1 MIIDYYWDS
10 DFVIRELISNL
21 IIENKVTP
29 VLGSGF
35 TRNCKSKDGR
45 VPSGDDMSDYL
56 RQFAANAYKKD
67 VAEYRNTT
75 FTELCSYYNK
85 RSTPLERFSYFS
97 KNFTEVELSQDK
109 IDFLR
114 LFPQYMYTLNID
126 DGIEYNCNE
135 YKIILPRRNIFEE
148 YIKQYSTVFKVHG
161 DVHYYLNNIEE
172 EELIFNKRQY
182 IDSIKSNAKMLSKLK
197 DDFSN
202 SNLLYVGCS
211 LSDEPD
217 LMSVVIDAVK
227 TRRVECQAFYIT
239 GSALEDD
246 KKDLLEDYG
255 ITACIIVSDYEKFY
269 KDLVS
274 DVRRLEARDQP
285 INIYKEPEIIELSR
299 NETTLENILNSNSII
314 PLPFEGEIYKPSF
327 VVERDIVQDVI
338 EQLREHSP
346 VHIIYGHRISGKTF
360 CLFNL
365 FEMIK
370 DKTRYFFPTGTKIS
384 DSELEKLLKNNN
396 CLFIFDTNCLDSEQ
410 MFRITR
416 EKRKLIANSNYVI
429 IAVNSSDRNGLDL
442 MTENSFYGVSKV
454 KNSFSDS
461 ELQKL
466 NKGLQLNN
474 LPTFLNYEKIYSK
487 YKKRIILTQRTILD
501 NLYMIAEK
509 FSTDARIFDL
519 SNISKFSSVKDLA
532 LFILLATEQTLSG
545 YDLFYFNVQDESKKL
560 VMELPIHFAIN
571 YYQYNLSRIDSNYK
585 LTTNSRYFLLRYLGE
600 YAKSVENYE
609 NILMAYRYIYQQ
621 IRNAESEFDCPRKM
635 LDFIKFDV
643 LNDVFYRNN
652 NSVIELIKYIYEG
665 MENDM
670 NINPQFKHQRAKSI
684 FWLCP
689 NNNAE
694 IEDAIKYVDLAR
706 HDVEVILKHRY
717 NKKLKISLEHIKY
730 TQASI
735 YGRLCAL
742 NNYKDNEITVKT
754 LQYYKEALSS
764 DENYGNREDLVRKK
778 TEKYIYEDLQGLLN
792 YFVSNYPVD
801 SAVVLGTKQ
810 LATELEIELK
820 DSNMQLDI
828 IS

>member
-1 MIIDYYWDS
+1 MINDYDWDS
-10 DFVIRELISNL
+10 DYSIRELISRL
-21 IIENKVTP
+21 IVENKITP
-29 VLGSGF
+29 VFGSGF

-56 RQFAANAYKKD
+56 RQFAASAYGKNRSVYQD
-67 VAEYRNTT
+67 TS
-75 FTELCSYYNK
+75 FTELCTYYNR
-85 RSTPLERFSYFS
+85 RSTSLEKFNYFS

-148 YIKQYSTVFKVHG
+148 YIKQYCTVFKVHG

-202 SNLLYVGCS
+202 NNLLYVGCS
-211 LSDEPD
+211 LADEPD

-227 TRRVECQAFYIT
+227 TRRAECQSFYIT
-239 GSALEDD
+239 GSALDDD

-255 ITACIIVSDYEKFY
+255 ITACLIVSDYDKFY
-269 KDLVS
+269 KDFVLEAQ
-274 DVRRLEARDQP
+274 RLENHFQP
-285 INIYKEPEIIELSR
+285 INIYKEPETVELSR
-299 NETTLENILNSNSII
+299 DETTLDNILNSNAIV
-314 PLPFEGEIYKPSF
+314 PVPFEGKIYKPPF
-327 VVERDIVQDVI
+327 VVERDSVKDVI
-338 EQLREHSP
+338 SQLRNHSP
-346 VHIIYGHRISGKTF
+346 IHIIYGHRISGKTF

-370 DKTRYFFPTGTKIS
+370 DKTRYFFASGTKI
-384 DSELEKLLKNNN
+384 DNSELEGLFEDTN
-396 CLFIFDTNCLDSEQ
+396 CLFIFDTNSLDSEQ
-410 MFRITR
+410 IFKITR
-416 EKRKLIANSNYVI
+416 EKKRLLANENYVI
-429 IAVNSSDRNGLDL
+429 IAVNASDRNGLDL
-442 MTENSFYGVSKV
+442 MTENIFYGSSKV
-454 KNSFSDS
+454 KNSFSDL
-461 ELQKL
+461 ELEKL
-466 NKGLQLNN
+466 NKNLQLNN
-474 LPTFLNYEKIYSK
+474 LPTFLNSEKTYSN
-487 YKKRIILTQRTILD
+487 YKKRYLSIQRTILD

-509 FSTDARIFDL
+509 FSIDTAVFDL
-519 SNISKFSSVKDLA
+519 SNISKFSSIKELA
-532 LFILLATEQTLSG
+532 LFILLATEQTLSA
-545 YDLFYFNVQDESKKL
+545 YDLFYFDVQNEATKL
-560 VMELPIHFAIN
+560 TKELPIHFGMN

-585 LTTNSRYFLLRYLGE
+585 LTTNSRYFLLRYLAE
-600 YAKSVENYE
+600 FAKSTDNYK
-609 NILMAYRYIYQQ
+609 NILLGYQYIFQQ
-621 IRNAESEFDCPRKM
+621 ISNAESDFDCPRKM

-652 NSVIELIKYIYEG
+652 KSVIELIKYIYEG
-665 MENDM
+665 LENDM

-689 NNNAE
+689 DDSNE
-694 IEDAIKYVDLAR
+694 IENAVRYVDLAR
-706 HDVEVILKHRY
+706 HDVEVILKRKF
-717 NKKLKISLEHIKY
+717 NEKLKISLEHIKY

-742 NNYKDNEITVKT
+742 SNYKEDGVAIKS

-764 DENYGNREDLVRKK
+764 DENYGNRIDLVRKK

-792 YFVSNYPVD
+792 YFISKD
-801 SAVVLGTKQ
+801 ETETDLALEAKQ
-810 LATELEIELK
+810 LANELEITL
-820 DSNMQLDI
+820 SQPNI
-828 IS
+828 

>member
-10 DFVIRELISNL
+10 DFSIRALISNL
-21 IIENKVTP
+21 ILENKVTP

-67 VAEYRNTT
+67 IAEYKNTT

-85 RSTPLERFSYFS
+85 RSTTIERFNYFS

-109 IDFLR
+109 IDFLS
-114 LFPQYMYTLNID
+114 LLPQYMYTLNID
-126 DGIEYNCNE
+126 DGIEHNCNE

-161 DVHYYLNNIEE
+161 DVHHYLNNIEE

-227 TRRVECQAFYIT
+227 TRRAECQAFYIT
-239 GSALEDD
+239 GSVLEDD
-246 KKDLLEDYG
+246 KRDLLEDYG
-255 ITACIIVSDYEKFY
+255 ITACLIVNDYEKFY

-274 DVRRLEARDQP
+274 DVQRLESHFQP
-285 INIYKEPEIIELSR
+285 INIYKEPEIIALSR
-299 NETTLENILNSNSII
+299 DETSLDNILNSNSIV
-314 PLPFEGEIYKPSF
+314 PVPFEGKIYKPPF
-327 VVERDIVQDVI
+327 VIERDMIEDVI
-338 EQLREHSP
+338 RQLREHSP
-346 VHIIYGHRISGKTF
+346 IHIIYGHRISGKTF

-370 DKTRYFFPTGTKIS
+370 DKRRYFFSSGTKIS
-384 DSELEKLLKNNN
+384 NSELEKLFENNN
-396 CLFIFDTNCLDSEQ
+396 CLFIFDTNSLDSEQ
-410 MFRITR
+410 MFKITR
-416 EKRKLIANSNYVI
+416 EKKKLSVNANYVI

-442 MTENSFYGVSKV
+442 MTENMFYGSSKV
-454 KNSFSDS
+454 KNAFSDS
-461 ELQKL
+461 ELIKL
-466 NKGLQLNN
+466 NKNLQLNN
-474 LPTFLNYEKIYSK
+474 LPTFLNCENFYSK
-487 YKKRIILTQRTILD
+487 YKKKYMFTQRTILD

-509 FSTDARIFDL
+509 FSSDTRIFDL
-519 SNISKFSSVKDLA
+519 SNIAKFSSVKDLA

-545 YDLFYFNVQDESKKL
+545 YDLFYFNVQNESEKL
-560 VMELPIHFAIN
+560 VKELPIHFAIN

-600 YAKSVENYE
+600 YAKSVDNYE
-609 NILMAYRYIYQQ
+609 NILMAYRYIFQQ
-621 IRNAESEFDCPRKM
+621 ISNAESEFDCPRKM

-689 NNNAE
+689 NNSLE
-694 IEDAIKYVDLAR
+694 IKDAVRYVDLAR
-706 HDVEVILKHRY
+706 HDVEVILKHKF

-742 NNYKDNEITVKT
+742 NNYREEEITIKT

-792 YFVSNYPVD
+792 YFVSKNPAD
-801 SAVVLGTKQ
+801 SALALETKQ
-810 LATELEIELK
+810 LANELEITLK
-820 DSNMQLDI
+820 ESNI
-828 IS
+828 